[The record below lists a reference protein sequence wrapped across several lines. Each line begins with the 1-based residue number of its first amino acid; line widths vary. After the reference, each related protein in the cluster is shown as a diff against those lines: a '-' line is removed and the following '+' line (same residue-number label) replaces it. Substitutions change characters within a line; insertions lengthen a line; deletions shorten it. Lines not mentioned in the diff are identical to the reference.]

1 MTRAL
6 APVRRTGAPPL
17 AACRLGDVELALH
30 PAGVA
35 LVPAEG
41 LMIVADLHLEKA
53 TAFAARGQMLPP
65 YETIE
70 TLRRLDRLVEDLAPE
85 RVILLGDSF
94 HSRHHAIDAGSPARR
109 LIDSLG
115 RLSDLVWIA
124 GNHDPE
130 VPLEV
135 PGRMAAEWR
144 VGALVL
150 RHAPEADGRREIVG
164 HLHPTGRL
172 MTRAGAQ
179 RRKCFVLSAGRLLM
193 PAFGALTGGVDV
205 SDPLISRW
213 FTEGD
218 ARAFLLCR
226 ETLQEVPA
234 AVLR

>member
-6 APVRRTGAPPL
+6 APFRPVSKPLL

-41 LMIVADLHLEKA
+41 LMIVADLHLEKG

-65 YETIE
+65 YETVE
-70 TLRRLDRLVEDLAPE
+70 TLRRLDRLVEEIAPE

-94 HSRHHAIDAGSPARR
+94 HSRHHAIAADSPARG
-109 LIDSLG
+109 LIDRLG
-115 RLSDLVWIA
+115 QRSELIWIA

-150 RHAPEADGRREIVG
+150 RHAHA
-164 HLHPTGRL
+164 
-172 MTRAGAQ
+172 
-179 RRKCFVLSAGRLLM
+179 
-193 PAFGALTGGVDV
+193 
-205 SDPLISRW
+205 
-213 FTEGD
+213 D
-218 ARAFLLCR
+218 ARACVTLRAC
-226 ETLQEVPA
+226 ETVALTANGAELAPHPS
-234 AVLR
+234 LRVGSCP

>member
-1 MTRAL
+1 MTPAPAL
-6 APVRRTGAPPL
+6 RRQPSAAL
-17 AACRLGDVELALH
+17 IACRLGDVELALH

-41 LMIVADLHLEKA
+41 LMIVADLHLEKG

-65 YETIE
+65 YETVE
-70 TLRRLDRLVEDLAPE
+70 TLRRLDRLVEEIAPD

-94 HSRHHAIDAGSPARR
+94 HSRHHAIGDGSPARR

-115 RLSDLVWIA
+115 QRSELIWIA

-150 RHAPEADGRREIVG
+150 RHAPEADGQREIVG

-172 MTRAGAQ
+172 MTCAGVQ

-193 PAFGALTGGVDV
+193 PAFGALTGGVDL

-213 FTEGD
+213 FAEGD
-218 ARAFLLCR
+218 ARAFLMCR
-226 ETLQEVPA
+226 ESLQEVPA
-234 AVLR
+234 AALR

>member
-6 APVRRTGAPPL
+6 PL

-41 LMIVADLHLEKA
+41 LMIVADLHLEKG

-70 TLRRLDRLVEDLAPE
+70 TLRRLARLVEDLAPE

-94 HSRHHAIDAGSPARR
+94 HSRHHAIEAGSPARH
-109 LIDSLG
+109 LIDDLG
-115 RLSDLVWIA
+115 RRSDLIWIA
-124 GNHDPE
+124 GNHDPAM
-130 VPLEV
+130 PLEV
-135 PGRMAAEWR
+135 PGRMAAEWQ
-144 VGALVL
+144 VGSLTL
-150 RHAPEADGRREIVG
+150 RHQPEADGRREIVG

-172 MTRAGAQ
+172 KTRGGVQ

-193 PAFGALTGGVDV
+193 PAFGALTGGIDI
-205 SDPLISRW
+205 SDPLISGW
-213 FTEGD
+213 FADGD
-218 ARAFLLCR
+218 ARAFLMCR
-226 ETLQEVPA
+226 ESVQEVPA
-234 AVLR
+234 AALR

>member
-1 MTRAL
+1 VTRAL
-6 APVRRTGAPPL
+6 APTRRTSGPPL
-17 AACRLGDVELALH
+17 VACRLGDVELALH

-35 LVPAEG
+35 LVPAER

-53 TAFAARGQMLPP
+53 TAFAVRGQMLPP
-65 YETIE
+65 YETVE
-70 TLRRLDRLVEDLAPE
+70 TLRRLTRLVEEYAPE

-94 HSRHHAIDAGSPARR
+94 HSRHHAIEAGSPARH

-115 RLSDLVWIA
+115 QRSDLVWIA

-135 PGRMAAEWR
+135 PGRMAAEWQ
-144 VGALVL
+144 VSSLTL

-172 MTRAGAQ
+172 MTRAGVQ

-193 PAFGALTGGVDV
+193 PAFGALTGGIDV

-213 FTEGD
+213 FAEGD
-218 ARAFLLCR
+218 ARAFLMCR

>member
-1 MTRAL
+1 MRAL
-6 APVRRTGAPPL
+6 APVRRTSAPPL
-17 AACRLGDVELALH
+17 VPARLGDVELALH

-41 LMIVADLHLEKA
+41 LMIVADLHLEKG

-65 YETIE
+65 YETVE
-70 TLRRLDRLVEDLAPE
+70 TLGRLARLVEDLTPE

-94 HSRHHAIDAGSPARR
+94 HSRHHAIEADSPARR
-109 LIDSLG
+109 LIDDLG
-115 RLSDLVWIA
+115 RRSELVWIA

-135 PGRMAAEWR
+135 PGRSAAEWQ
-144 VGALVL
+144 VGSLIL

-213 FTEGD
+213 FAEGD
-218 ARAFLLCR
+218 ARAFLMCR